1 MADTNQQIFRT
12 DSTGARHA
20 TAQAAIMPGDLI
32 EVIPTAGADLG
43 KVRRHATAAARAAPL
58 FADGNWQFGKGIDE
72 AYAAGD
78 TVPYRAPSAWRG
90 GVRALCRWT
99 AITMGTA
106 ARIGGGGTPA
116 RLRGRGGHCRGPGV
130 GTGLWRSDAR
140 PHCRAHR
147 RAIGRP
153 LCQSPLK
160 PRPCVAGRRRPFCRP
175 RALPTCA

>member
-20 TAQAAIMPGDLI
+20 TAQAAILPGDLI

-78 TVPYRAPSAWRG
+78 TVPYRAPAPGEAVYARCAVG
-90 GVRALCRWT
+90 T
-99 AITMGTA
+99 AITTGTA
-106 ARIGGGGTPA
+106 LESAGAGLLRAFAAGVVIAEALESELVSGDPTPGRIIV
-116 RLRGRGGHCRGPGV
+116 R
-130 GTGLWRSDAR
+130 
-140 PHCRAHR
+140 
-147 RAIGRP
+147 I
-153 LCQSPLK
+153 
-160 PRPCVAGRRRPFCRP
+160 VAQ
-175 RALPTCA
+175 